1 MIIKSMSRKEPSFG
15 QLTTYMTDEK
25 SDRDYDL
32 HHNLFSRDPEA
43 IAQEFER
50 NSQLLAKRR
59 NGNYLYHEIL
69 SIDTRRIGQNRNVKE
84 ALRMLALG
92 YVEKRCARNM
102 VYGAMHQDHDGHL
115 HYHLMISANERDDR
129 KRLRLPKAKFDQA
142 KRETEQL
149 ALSQFPELEQSEVMT
164 APLEKKIARR
174 EQRDSRKATEVK
186 KRGGRLSRRD
196 QLTQEISALMAYANS
211 QAEFERL
218 LRGKG
223 FEFYTRGKHHGVRAI
238 EIAEGAKKGKVH
250 RFATL
255 GVTDD
260 YAAFLEIVEPLVESE
275 DEPRVVLE
283 KDQAEGEK
291 EKQMDVQEDRGAGEQ
306 VDADGIERDS
316 DNETYVKRGSNT
328 DLSFDPGSQQNP
340 HDRYA
345 PQDAF
350 VDEMAQRRAKRE
362 AQERSRTQTEGPRRR

>member
-92 YVEKRCARNM
+92 YVEQRCARNM

-129 KRLRLPKAKFDQA
+129 KRLRLPKAKFDLA
-142 KRETEQL
+142 KRETEKL

-164 APLEKKIARR
+164 APLAEKVERR

-186 KRGGRLSRRD
+186 KRGGRLSQRD
-196 QLTQEISALMAYANS
+196 QLAQEIRAMMAYANS
-211 QAEFERL
+211 QVEFERL
-218 LRGKG
+218 LAGKG
-223 FEFYTRGKHHGVRAI
+223 FEFYTRGKHHGVRAL
-238 EIAEGAKKGKVH
+238 EIAEGAKKPKVH

-255 GVTDD
+255 GVADD
-260 YAAFLEIVEPLVESE
+260 YAAFLGLVEPLVEAV
-275 DEPRVVLE
+275 DE
-283 KDQAEGEK
+283 KDQREGEK
-291 EKQMDVQEDRGAGEQ
+291 EKQTGAQEDLGAGERETS
-306 VDADGIERDS
+306 DEIDGES
-316 DNETYVKRGSNT
+316 DNETYVKRGSDT